1 MRKFLSP
8 YATLVLLA
16 DPVMAMPFDPGLPAA
31 PTVSEGQFTTAAYGH
46 YRRVGRRTARR
57 VYRRHF

>member
-1 MRKFLSP
+1 MRKFLFAI
-8 YATLVLLA
+8 ATLVLLA
-16 DPVMAMPFDPGLPAA
+16 DPVMAMPFDPAPAA